1 MQVECVKDDD
11 WLLHVEDLTDE
22 HDLCEPGYPR
32 LEAYADGV
40 WHFKVQVRFMSDC
53 HVLHDIS
60 SVLGSRPKL
69 LVQFGVCQLSR
80 WVVDC
85 NRCGWWCMHTVP
97 AHFVSGFISCV
108 AR

>member
-53 HVLHDIS
+53 HVLHDYFEC
-60 SVLGSRPKL
+60 
-69 LVQFGVCQLSR
+69 FGQSTEAACPVWSLP
-80 WVVDC
+80 VVKVGC
-85 NRCGWWCMHTVP
+85 
-97 AHFVSGFISCV
+97 
-108 AR
+108 